1 MRVVDALPVVCDD
14 VWCRSCCGMKML
26 YRDQNHM
33 NAGVAEIYHRYKEDF
48 SWVMRSN
55 YRKSMTAVSGEK

>member
-1 MRVVDALPVVCDD
+1 
-14 VWCRSCCGMKML
+14 MKML